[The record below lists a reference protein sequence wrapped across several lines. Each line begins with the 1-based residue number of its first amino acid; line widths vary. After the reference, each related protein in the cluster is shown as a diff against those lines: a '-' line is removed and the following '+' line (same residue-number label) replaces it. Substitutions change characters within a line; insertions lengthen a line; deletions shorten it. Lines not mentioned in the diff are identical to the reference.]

1 MKIKN
6 GFVLRDV
13 GGQAVVIAV
22 GKEIWQGIESGLD
35 VDQMVEKMVE
45 TYEVEPDK
53 AREDIQ
59 AMVDKMKNAG
69 IIVE

>member
-1 MKIKN
+1 
-6 GFVLRDV
+6 
-13 GGQAVVIAV
+13 
-22 GKEIWQGIESGLD
+22 
-35 VDQMVEKMVE
+35 MVEKMVE

-59 AMVDKMKNAG
+59 TMVDKMKNAG

>member
-22 GKEIWQGIESGLD
+22 GE
-35 VDQMVEKMVE
+35 
-45 TYEVEPDK
+45 
-53 AREDIQ
+53 ARHFTE
-59 AMVDKMKNAG
+59 
-69 IIVE
+69 

>member
-22 GKEIWQGIESGLD
+22 GEASKTFHGMINLNAT
-35 VDQMVEKMVE
+35 EKMVE

-59 AMVDKMKNAG
+59 VMVDKMKNAG

>member
-22 GKEIWQGIESGLD
+22 GEQ
-35 VDQMVEKMVE
+35 
-45 TYEVEPDK
+45 
-53 AREDIQ
+53 ARHFTGMITL
-59 AMVDKMKNAG
+59 M
-69 IIVE
+69 